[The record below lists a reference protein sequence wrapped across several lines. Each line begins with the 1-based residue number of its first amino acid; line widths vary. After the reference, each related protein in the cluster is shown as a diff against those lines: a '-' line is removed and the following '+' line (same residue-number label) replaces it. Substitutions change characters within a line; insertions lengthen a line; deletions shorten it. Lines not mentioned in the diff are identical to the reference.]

1 MIRLCIVENEAL
13 VREGLRRVLELD
25 AELAVTGEA
34 CDAEQALAVL
44 RAGRPDVVLLDM
56 RMPRGGGLRVLEEL
70 EREPSAPP
78 CLVLTTFDDADA
90 LLAAA
95 RAGAKGYLLKD
106 VTAEELGNAIRCL
119 AGGGTWFKPSLTE
132 GVLRGLGSLHAKE
145 GTPSNGVPHLH
156 PPSNGVPHLHNA
168 DEPLTQRERE
178 VVRMMAGG
186 YSNREI
192 GSALRVAERTVKN
205 HVSSILAKLGVRDRT
220 RAVLKALEK
229 RLF

>member
-1 MIRLCIVENEAL
+1 MIRLCIAENEAL

-25 AELAVTGEA
+25 SELEVAGEA
-34 CDAEQALAVL
+34 CDAEEALATV
-44 RAGRPDVVLLDM
+44 RTARPDVVLLDM

-70 EREPSAPP
+70 ERGTLAPP

-106 VTAEELGNAIRCL
+106 VTAEELGKAIRCL
-119 AGGGTWFKPSLTE
+119 ASGGTWFKPSLTE
-132 GVLRGLGSLHAKE
+132 GVLRGLGSIRDGQRPREH
-145 GTPSNGVPHLH
+145 
-156 PPSNGVPHLHNA
+156 A

-192 GSALRVAERTVKN
+192 GGALGVAERTVKN

>member
-1 MIRLCIVENEAL
+1 VIRLCIVENEAL

-25 AELAVTGEA
+25 PELAVAAEA
-34 CDAEQALAVL
+34 SDAEQALAAL
-44 RAGRPDVVLLDM
+44 RVHRADVVLLDM
-56 RMPRGGGLRVLEEL
+56 RMPAGGGLRVLEEL
-70 EREPSAPP
+70 QRGNDPPP

-95 RAGAKGYLLKD
+95 RAGARGYLLKD
-106 VTAEELGNAIRCL
+106 VSPEELGNAIRCL

-132 GVLRGLGSLHAKE
+132 GVLRGLAANRTGAE
-145 GTPSNGVPHLH
+145 RRDRG
-156 PPSNGVPHLHNA
+156 
-168 DEPLTQRERE
+168 DEPLTHRERE

-192 GSALRVAERTVKN
+192 GGALGVAERTVKN

>member
-1 MIRLCIVENEAL
+1 VIRLCIVENEAL

-25 AELAVTGEA
+25 RDLEVAAEAS
-34 CDAEQALAVL
+34 DAEQALATLGAHRV
-44 RAGRPDVVLLDM
+44 DVALLDM
-56 RMPRGGGLRVLEEL
+56 RMPAGGGLRVLKEL
-70 EREPSAPP
+70 RKRNDAPP

-106 VTAEELGNAIRCL
+106 VRPEELGKAIRCL
-119 AGGGTWFKPSLTE
+119 AQGGTWFKPSLTE
-132 GVLRGLGSLHAKE
+132 GVLRGSAAMRSGAE
-145 GTPSNGVPHLH
+145 RADP
-156 PPSNGVPHLHNA
+156 
-168 DEPLTQRERE
+168 DEPLTHREQE

-192 GSALRVAERTVKN
+192 GGALGVAERTVKN

>member
-1 MIRLCIVENEAL
+1 VRDAAARGSRNVIRVCIVENEAL

-25 AELAVTGEA
+25 AELSVVGEA
-34 CDAEQALAVL
+34 SDAEQALGTI
-44 RAGRPDVVLLDM
+44 RASRPHVVLLDM

-70 EREPSAPP
+70 QRNEDAPP

-95 RAGAKGYLLKD
+95 RTGARGYLLKD
-106 VTAEELGNAIRCL
+106 VTPEELGKAIRSL
-119 AGGGTWFKPSLTE
+119 AEGGSWFKPSLTE
-132 GVLRGLGSLHAKE
+132 GLL
-145 GTPSNGVPHLH
+145 SNLAAPRTKQDGD
-156 PPSNGVPHLHNA
+156 GR
-168 DEPLTQRERE
+168 DEALTHRERE

-192 GSALRVAERTVKN
+192 GSALGVAERTVKN

>member
-1 MIRLCIVENEAL
+1 MIRLCVVENEAL

-25 AELAVTGEA
+25 PELTVASEA
-34 CDAEQALAVL
+34 SDAEQALAAI
-44 RAGRPDVVLLDM
+44 RRSPPDVVLLDM
-56 RMPRGGGLRVLEEL
+56 RMPRGGGLRVLQEL
-70 EREPSAPP
+70 EVESAPP

-106 VTAEELGNAIRCL
+106 VTPEELGNAIRCL

-132 GVLRGLGSLHAKE
+132 GLLRGLASVR
-145 GTPSNGVPHLH
+145 TGVAPRD
-156 PPSNGVPHLHNA
+156 GA
-168 DEPLTQRERE
+168 EEPLTHRERE

-192 GSALRVAERTVKN
+192 GSALGLAERTVKN

>member
-25 AELAVTGEA
+25 PELAVAAEA
-34 CDAEQALAVL
+34 SDAQQALAALVDYS
-44 RAGRPDVVLLDM
+44 PDVVLLDM
-56 RMPRGGGLRVLEEL
+56 RMPGGGGLRVLHEL
-70 EREPSAPP
+70 QRRTDPPP

-95 RAGAKGYLLKD
+95 RAGARGYLLKD
-106 VTAEELGNAIRCL
+106 VSPEELGNAIRCL
-119 AGGGTWFKPSLTE
+119 AEGGTWFKPSLTE
-132 GVLRGLGSLHAKE
+132 GVLRGLAATRCGRERLE
-145 GTPSNGVPHLH
+145 RD
-156 PPSNGVPHLHNA
+156 
-168 DEPLTQRERE
+168 DEPLTHRERE

-192 GSALRVAERTVKN
+192 GGALGVAERTIKN

>member
-1 MIRLCIVENEAL
+1 MIRVCIVENEAL

-25 AELAVTGEA
+25 SEIEVTGEA
-34 CDAEQALAVL
+34 CDAEHALAVL
-44 RAGRPDVVLLDM
+44 RAARPDVVMLDM

-70 EREPSAPP
+70 ERDPSPPP

-106 VTAEELGNAIRCL
+106 VTADELGQAIRCL
-119 AGGGTWFKPSLTE
+119 ARGGTWFKPSLTE
-132 GVLRGLGSLHAKE
+132 GVLRGLGSLGDGV
-145 GTPSNGVPHLH
+145 GTPWVPERTAWNGGPYRH
-156 PPSNGVPHLHNA
+156 PV

-192 GSALRVAERTVKN
+192 GSALGVAERTVKN

>member
-1 MIRLCIVENEAL
+1 MIRLCIAENEAL

-25 AELAVTGEA
+25 PELTVAGEA
-34 CDAEQALAVL
+34 RDAEEALTTVREAQ
-44 RAGRPDVVLLDM
+44 PDVVLLDM

-70 EREPSAPP
+70 EHDSSAPP

-90 LLAAA
+90 LLSAA

-106 VTAEELGNAIRCL
+106 VTAEELGKAIRCL
-119 AGGGTWFKPSLTE
+119 ASGGTWFKPSLTE
-132 GVLRGLGSLHAKE
+132 GVLRGLDSMR
-145 GTPSNGVPHLH
+145 NGQ
-156 PPSNGVPHLHNA
+156 PPREQA

-192 GSALRVAERTVKN
+192 GSALGVAERTVKN

>member
-1 MIRLCIVENEAL
+1 
-13 VREGLRRVLELD
+13 VLELD
-25 AELAVTGEA
+25 PELEVAGEA
-34 CDAEQALAVL
+34 CDAEQALAVV
-44 RAGRPDVVLLDM
+44 RAARPDVVLLDM
-56 RMPRGGGLRVLEEL
+56 RMPRGGGLRVLEEMDAD
-70 EREPSAPP
+70 PPTPP

-106 VTAEELGNAIRCL
+106 VTAEELGKAIRCL

-132 GVLRGLGSLHAKE
+132 GVLRGLGSMHDGRGIAE
-145 GTPSNGVPHLH
+145 GTPSNGVPQRH
-156 PPSNGVPHLHNA
+156 PA

-192 GSALRVAERTVKN
+192 GSALGVVERTVKN

>member
-1 MIRLCIVENEAL
+1 VIRLCIVENEAL

-25 AELAVTGEA
+25 PEMEVAAEAS
-34 CDAEQALAVL
+34 DAEQALATL
-44 RAGRPDVVLLDM
+44 RVHPADVVLLDM
-56 RMPRGGGLRVLEEL
+56 RMPAGGGLRVLNEL
-70 EREPSAPP
+70 RKRSDAPP

-106 VTAEELGNAIRCL
+106 VSPDELGKAIRCL
-119 AGGGTWFKPSLTE
+119 AQGGTWFKPSLTE
-132 GVLRGLGSLHAKE
+132 GVLRGVAAIRSAVGR
-145 GTPSNGVPHLH
+145 VDRD
-156 PPSNGVPHLHNA
+156 
-168 DEPLTQRERE
+168 DEPLTHREQE

-192 GSALRVAERTVKN
+192 GSALGVAERTVKN

>member
-1 MIRLCIVENEAL
+1 MIRVCIVENEAL

-25 AELAVTGEA
+25 PDIAVTAEA
-34 CDAEQALAVL
+34 SDAEQALSVVRGAP
-44 RAGRPDVVLLDM
+44 PDVVLLDM
-56 RMPRGGGLRVLEEL
+56 RMPRGGGLRVLQEL
-70 EREPSAPP
+70 DGDTSAPP

-106 VTAEELGNAIRCL
+106 VTPEELGNAIRCL

-132 GVLRGLGSLHAKE
+132 GVLRGLESVRE
-145 GTPSNGVPHLH
+145 GHRPREHV
-156 PPSNGVPHLHNA
+156 
-168 DEPLTQRERE
+168 DEALTHRERE

-192 GSALRVAERTVKN
+192 GSALGVAERTVKN

-229 RLF
+229 QLF

>member
-1 MIRLCIVENEAL
+1 VIRVCVVENEAL
-13 VREGLRRVLELD
+13 VREGLRRVLDLDPELT
-25 AELAVTGEA
+25 VVSEA
-34 CDAEQALAVL
+34 CDAEQALTTL
-44 RAGRPDVVLLDM
+44 RRSRPDVVLLDM

-70 EREPSAPP
+70 QRMEDAPP
-78 CLVLTTFDDADA
+78 CLVLTTFDDAEA
-90 LLAAA
+90 LLGAA

-106 VTAEELGNAIRCL
+106 VTPEELGKAIRCL
-119 AGGGTWFKPSLTE
+119 AQGGTWFKPSLTE
-132 GVLRGLGSLHAKE
+132 GLLSNLGARPTHEQRGDGHE
-145 GTPSNGVPHLH
+145 
-156 PPSNGVPHLHNA
+156 
-168 DEPLTQRERE
+168 EPLTHRERE

-192 GSALRVAERTVKN
+192 GSALGVAERTVKN

>member
-1 MIRLCIVENEAL
+1 VIRLCIVENEAL

-25 AELAVTGEA
+25 SELEVSGEA

-44 RAGRPDVVLLDM
+44 RAARPDVVLLDM
-56 RMPRGGGLRVLEEL
+56 RMPRGGGQRVLEEL
-70 EREPSAPP
+70 EREPSPPP

-106 VTAEELGNAIRCL
+106 VTAEELGKAIRCL

-132 GVLRGLGSLHAKE
+132 GVLRGLASVRDGGAVREHF
-145 GTPSNGVPHLH
+145 
-156 PPSNGVPHLHNA
+156 

-192 GSALRVAERTVKN
+192 GSALGVAERTVKN

-220 RAVLKALEK
+220 RAVLKALEQ

>member
-1 MIRLCIVENEAL
+1 MIRVCVVENEAL

-25 AELAVTGEA
+25 PELTVVSEA
-34 CDAEQALAVL
+34 CDAEQALTTL
-44 RAGRPDVVLLDM
+44 RRSRPDVVLLDM

-70 EREPSAPP
+70 QRMEDAPP
-78 CLVLTTFDDADA
+78 CLVLTTFDDAEA
-90 LLAAA
+90 LLGAA

-106 VTAEELGNAIRCL
+106 VTPEELGKAIRCL
-119 AGGGTWFKPSLTE
+119 AQGGTWFKPSLTE
-132 GVLRGLGSLHAKE
+132 GLLSNLGARPTHEQRGDGHE
-145 GTPSNGVPHLH
+145 
-156 PPSNGVPHLHNA
+156 
-168 DEPLTQRERE
+168 EPLTQRERE

-192 GSALRVAERTVKN
+192 GSALGVAERTVKN

>member
-25 AELAVTGEA
+25 PELEVTGEA
-34 CDAEQALAVL
+34 CDAEQALVAL
-44 RAGRPDVVLLDM
+44 RAAPPDVVLLDM

-70 EREPSAPP
+70 ERDPSAPP
-78 CLVLTTFDDADA
+78 CLVLTTFDDADV

-106 VTAEELGNAIRCL
+106 VTAEELGQAVRCL

-132 GVLRGLGSLHAKE
+132 GVLRGLGSLRDGRAPRE
-145 GTPSNGVPHLH
+145 H
-156 PPSNGVPHLHNA
+156 P

-192 GSALRVAERTVKN
+192 GSALGVVERTVKN

>member
-1 MIRLCIVENEAL
+1 KSN
-13 VREGLRRVLELD
+13 
-25 AELAVTGEA
+25 
-34 CDAEQALAVL
+34 
-44 RAGRPDVVLLDM
+44 PDVVLLDM

-70 EREPSAPP
+70 AGDSSPPP

-95 RAGAKGYLLKD
+95 RSGAKGYLLKD
-106 VTAEELGNAIRCL
+106 VTAEELGKAIRCL
-119 AGGGTWFKPSLTE
+119 ASGGTWFKPSLTE
-132 GVLRGLGSLHAKE
+132 GVLRGIVSMRDGRGEREH
-145 GTPSNGVPHLH
+145 
-156 PPSNGVPHLHNA
+156 A

-192 GSALRVAERTVKN
+192 GSALGVAERTVKN

>member
-1 MIRLCIVENEAL
+1 MAL
-13 VREGLRRVLELD
+13 TAPSLIHVTWKAAIPRR
-25 AELAVTGEA
+25 
-34 CDAEQALAVL
+34 
-44 RAGRPDVVLLDM
+44 RAWASTRP
-56 RMPRGGGLRVLEEL
+56 RSPCPRGVLEEL

-106 VTAEELGNAIRCL
+106 VTAEELGKAIRCL

-132 GVLRGLGSLHAKE
+132 GVLRGLGSVRDGGRAREH
-145 GTPSNGVPHLH
+145 
-156 PPSNGVPHLHNA
+156 A

-192 GSALRVAERTVKN
+192 GSALGVAERTVKN

>member
-1 MIRLCIVENEAL
+1 MIRLCVVENEAL

-25 AELAVTGEA
+25 PELEVAGEA
-34 CDAEQALAVL
+34 CDAEQALAVV
-44 RAGRPDVVLLDM
+44 RTAHPDVVLLDM

-70 EREPSAPP
+70 EGDPSAPP

-106 VTAEELGNAIRCL
+106 VTAEELGKAVRCL

-132 GVLRGLGSLHAKE
+132 GVLRGLGSFA
-145 GTPSNGVPHLH
+145 NGRPAREH
-156 PPSNGVPHLHNA
+156 A

-192 GSALRVAERTVKN
+192 GSALGVAERTVKN

>member
-1 MIRLCIVENEAL
+1 VIRLCIAENEAL

-25 AELAVTGEA
+25 SELEVAGEA
-34 CDAEQALAVL
+34 CDAEEALAVV
-44 RAGRPDVVLLDM
+44 REARPDVVLLDM

-70 EREPSAPP
+70 EREPASPP

-95 RAGAKGYLLKD
+95 RAGARGYLLKD
-106 VTAEELGNAIRCL
+106 VTAEELGKAIRCL
-119 AGGGTWFKPSLTE
+119 ASGGTWFKPSLTE
-132 GVLRGLGSLHAKE
+132 GVLRGLGSMRDGRALREH
-145 GTPSNGVPHLH
+145 
-156 PPSNGVPHLHNA
+156 A

-192 GSALRVAERTVKN
+192 GSALGVAERTVKN

-220 RAVLKALEK
+220 RAVLKALDK

>member
-1 MIRLCIVENEAL
+1 VIRVCIVENEAL

-25 AELAVTGEA
+25 PELAVVAEGA
-34 CDAEQALAVL
+34 DAEQALTVVH
-44 RAGRPDVVLLDM
+44 GSRPDVVLLDM

-70 EREPSAPP
+70 QRSEDAPP

-106 VTAEELGNAIRCL
+106 VTPEELGKAIRCL
-119 AGGGTWFKPSLTE
+119 AQGGSWFKPSLTE
-132 GVLRGLGSLHAKE
+132 GLLSNFGVQRAQLHGGDGRE
-145 GTPSNGVPHLH
+145 
-156 PPSNGVPHLHNA
+156 
-168 DEPLTQRERE
+168 EPLTHRERE

-192 GSALRVAERTVKN
+192 GSALGVAERTVKN

>member
-1 MIRLCIVENEAL
+1 V
-13 VREGLRRVLELD
+13 VRT
-25 AELAVTGEA
+25 A
-34 CDAEQALAVL
+34 
-44 RAGRPDVVLLDM
+44 RPDVVLLDM

-70 EREPSAPP
+70 ERDPSAPP

-90 LLAAA
+90 LLGAA

-106 VTAEELGNAIRCL
+106 VTAEELGKAIRCL
-119 AGGGTWFKPSLTE
+119 AAGGTWFKPSLTE
-132 GVLRGLGSLHAKE
+132 GVLRGLGSLGDEE

-156 PPSNGVPHLHNA
+156 DA

-192 GSALRVAERTVKN
+192 GSALGVAERTVKN

>member
-1 MIRLCIVENEAL
+1 VIRVCIVENEAL

-25 AELAVTGEA
+25 AELSVVGEA
-34 CDAEQALAVL
+34 SDAEQALGTI
-44 RAGRPDVVLLDM
+44 RASRPDVVLLDM

-70 EREPSAPP
+70 QRSEGAPP

-95 RAGAKGYLLKD
+95 RAGARGYLLKD
-106 VTAEELGNAIRCL
+106 VTPEELGRAIRSL
-119 AGGGTWFKPSLTE
+119 GEGGSWFKPSLTE
-132 GVLRGLGSLHAKE
+132 GLL
-145 GTPSNGVPHLH
+145 SNLSAPRTKPDGD
-156 PPSNGVPHLHNA
+156 GR
-168 DEPLTQRERE
+168 DEPLTHRERE

-192 GSALRVAERTVKN
+192 GSALGVAERTVKN

>member
-1 MIRLCIVENEAL
+1 VIRLCIAENEAL

-25 AELAVTGEA
+25 PELAVAGEA
-34 CDAEQALAVL
+34 RDAEETLAAV
-44 RAGRPDVVLLDM
+44 REAQPDVLLLDM
-56 RMPRGGGLRVLEEL
+56 RMPRGGGLRVLEQL
-70 EREPSAPP
+70 EHDSSAPP

-90 LLAAA
+90 FLAAV

-106 VTAEELGNAIRCL
+106 VTAEELGKAIRCL
-119 AGGGTWFKPSLTE
+119 ASGGTWFKPSLTE
-132 GVLRGLGSLHAKE
+132 GVLRGLGSMRNGE
-145 GTPSNGVPHLH
+145 GTPSNGVLHLQQ
-156 PPSNGVPHLHNA
+156 P

-192 GSALRVAERTVKN
+192 GSALGVAERTVKN

-220 RAVLKALEK
+220 RAVLKALER

>member
-1 MIRLCIVENEAL
+1 M
-13 VREGLRRVLELD
+13 LRGND
-25 AELAVTGEA
+25 
-34 CDAEQALAVL
+34 
-44 RAGRPDVVLLDM
+44 P
-56 RMPRGGGLRVLEEL
+56 
-70 EREPSAPP
+70 PP

-95 RAGAKGYLLKD
+95 RAGARGYLLKD
-106 VTAEELGNAIRCL
+106 VSPEELGNAIRCL

-132 GVLRGLGSLHAKE
+132 GVLRGLAANPTGAE
-145 GTPSNGVPHLH
+145 RRDRG
-156 PPSNGVPHLHNA
+156 
-168 DEPLTQRERE
+168 DEPLTHRERE

-192 GSALRVAERTVKN
+192 GGALGVAERTVKN

>member
-1 MIRLCIVENEAL
+1 VIRLCIVENEAL

-25 AELAVTGEA
+25 PELAVAAEA
-34 CDAEQALAVL
+34 SDPEQALAAL
-44 RAGRPDVVLLDM
+44 RVHRPDVVLLDM
-56 RMPRGGGLRVLEEL
+56 RMPGGGGLRVLQEL
-70 EREPSAPP
+70 QSRSAPPP

-106 VTAEELGNAIRCL
+106 VTPEELGKAIRCL
-119 AGGGTWFKPSLTE
+119 AQGGTWFKPSLTE
-132 GVLRGLGSLHAKE
+132 GLLRGLTASRQGAE
-145 GTPSNGVPHLH
+145 RVDGD
-156 PPSNGVPHLHNA
+156 
-168 DEPLTQRERE
+168 DERLTHRERE

-192 GSALRVAERTVKN
+192 GGALGVAERTVKN

>member
-1 MIRLCIVENEAL
+1 VIRLCIVENEAL

-25 AELAVTGEA
+25 PELEVAAEASDAELALA
-34 CDAEQALAVL
+34 ALSGG
-44 RAGRPDVVLLDM
+44 RADVVLLDM
-56 RMPRGGGLRVLEEL
+56 RMPAGGGLRVLEEL
-70 EREPSAPP
+70 QKRNDPPP

-106 VTAEELGNAIRCL
+106 VSPDELGKAIRCL
-119 AGGGTWFKPSLTE
+119 AQGGTWFKPSLTE
-132 GVLRGLGSLHAKE
+132 GVLRGVAAMHFASRADRG
-145 GTPSNGVPHLH
+145 
-156 PPSNGVPHLHNA
+156 
-168 DEPLTQRERE
+168 DEPLTHREQE

-192 GSALRVAERTVKN
+192 GSALGVAERTVKN

>member
-1 MIRLCIVENEAL
+1 MIRVCIVENEAL

-25 AELAVTGEA
+25 PELEVAGEA
-34 CDAEQALAVL
+34 CDAEQALSAVH
-44 RAGRPDVVLLDM
+44 AARPDVVLLDM

-70 EREPSAPP
+70 DGEPSATP

-106 VTAEELGNAIRCL
+106 VTAEELGKAIRCL
-119 AGGGTWFKPSLTE
+119 AAGGTWFKPSLTE
-132 GVLRGLGSLHAKE
+132 GVLRGLGSVHDGRPARE
-145 GTPSNGVPHLH
+145 H
-156 PPSNGVPHLHNA
+156 A

-192 GSALRVAERTVKN
+192 GSALGVAERTVKN